1 LAKLEEEGLVT
12 KAADGRKTVYAITD
26 AGRTELAERESEL
39 TGIEN
44 DVTDSVRRLASEVRA
59 SVNDAMRTL
68 RADLAAAARD
78 VRTETRE
85 ATRPRT
91 GPGDG
96 GSVSR
101 LELQQAEAAITEFRA
116 NLRSELRVAVAN
128 GTTLSA
134 DTVAVLRTGLAE
146 LQEKVI
152 ASLR

>member
-1 LAKLEEEGLVT
+1 
-12 KAADGRKTVYAITD
+12 
-26 AGRTELAERESEL
+26 
-39 TGIEN
+39 
-44 DVTDSVRRLASEVRA
+44 
-59 SVNDAMRTL
+59 
-68 RADLAAAARD
+68 
-78 VRTETRE
+78 
-85 ATRPRT
+85 
-91 GPGDG
+91 
-96 GSVSR
+96 VSR